1 MNKTR
6 YAMIVF
12 VAMAT
17 IGAYAV
23 LATATPAYA
32 EDKDDECDEAAG
44 PTGNPH
50 TCDTPTG
57 DPHDDDD
64 NPDTGNP
71 HNR

>member
-1 MNKTR
+1 
-6 YAMIVF
+6 MILL
-12 VAMAT
+12 VAMAS
-17 IGAYAV
+17 IGTYTVLSTATVAYAHD
-23 LATATPAYA
+23 A
-32 EDKDDECDEAAG
+32 CDEGAG

>member
-6 YAMIVF
+6 YAMILL
-12 VAMAT
+12 VAMAS

-23 LATATPAYA
+23 LSTATVAYA
-32 EDKDDECDEAAG
+32 HVACDESAG

-50 TCDTPTG
+50 TCDTPKG
-57 DPHDDDD
+57 DPHEDNG

-71 HNR
+71 HNT